1 MVAKSTQ
8 SREGVKGQLPLAG
21 CRDSV
26 PAGAWGNAP
35 TVGRLTYS
43 KGKVKHGTL
52 VAGSEASLRTNS
64 RSRRSGIPQ
73 QHKKSTMKMCIRSN
87 PEGDRRLRLFSLPSG
102 RLRRGET
109 LCNTK
114 INLLKAPPHNSAARL
129 AMSFPP
135 SASCKFLD
143 LPPVNLRNLHL
154 HLTKNP
160 FASRPP
166 HLCGVTLNF
175 IRRGQIHQIA
185 STRAEEAVPVVIR
198 KSKIH
203 IIKMLHVKF
212 AHLLP

>member
-1 MVAKSTQ
+1 MIADFCSLVKAN
-8 SREGVKGQLPLAG
+8 REGENRGKEKRINPRATQGKATTSLARRGQGGDFVPFSPPLAG

-87 PEGDRRLRLFSLPSG
+87 PEGDRRLRLFSLPPC

-114 INLLKAPPHNSAARL
+114 INLLKP
-129 AMSFPP
+129 
-135 SASCKFLD
+135 
-143 LPPVNLRNLHL
+143 
-154 HLTKNP
+154 TKPQTSLP
-160 FASRPP
+160 FAPRRIFPMQKIPRLSHNRRRK
-166 HLCGVTLNF
+166 LMQTLL
-175 IRRGQIHQIA
+175 
-185 STRAEEAVPVVIR
+185 E
-198 KSKIH
+198 K
-203 IIKMLHVKF
+203 
-212 AHLLP
+212 

>member
-1 MVAKSTQ
+1 MVVKSTQ

-35 TVGRLTYS
+35 TVGRVTYS
-43 KGKVKHGTL
+43 KRKVKHGTL

-114 INLLKAPPHNSAARL
+114 INLLKQTSLPFAPKEDFPHAKN
-129 AMSFPP
+129 P
-135 SASCKFLD
+135 
-143 LPPVNLRNLHL
+143 PPVAQQTEEIDAN
-154 HLTKNP
+154 
-160 FASRPP
+160 
-166 HLCGVTLNF
+166 
-175 IRRGQIHQIA
+175 
-185 STRAEEAVPVVIR
+185 ST
-198 KSKIH
+198 
-203 IIKMLHVKF
+203 
-212 AHLLP
+212 

>member
-114 INLLKAPPHNSAARL
+114 INLLKQTSLPFSPKEDFPHAKN
-129 AMSFPP
+129 P
-135 SASCKFLD
+135 
-143 LPPVNLRNLHL
+143 PPVAQQTEEIDAN
-154 HLTKNP
+154 
-160 FASRPP
+160 
-166 HLCGVTLNF
+166 
-175 IRRGQIHQIA
+175 
-185 STRAEEAVPVVIR
+185 ST
-198 KSKIH
+198 
-203 IIKMLHVKF
+203 
-212 AHLLP
+212 

>member
-1 MVAKSTQ
+1 MGNS
-8 SREGVKGQLPLAG
+8 PF
-21 CRDSV
+21 
-26 PAGAWGNAP
+26 PAGHGLARHKQLLRECILRQSAFCP
-35 TVGRLTYS
+35 QLQ
-43 KGKVKHGTL
+43 KHVFGFHWNHPPCHDDTTSAFSAQATACCP
-52 VAGSEASLRTNS
+52 VRIHRTC
-64 RSRRSGIPQ
+64 RRI
-73 QHKKSTMKMCIRSN
+73 
-87 PEGDRRLRLFSLPSG
+87 
-102 RLRRGET
+102 
-109 LCNTK
+109 
-114 INLLKAPPHNSAARL
+114 KAPPHNSAARL
-129 AMSFPP
+129 ALSFPP
-135 SASCKFLD
+135 SAACRFLD

-203 IIKMLHVKF
+203 IIIKMLHVKF

>member
-1 MVAKSTQ
+1 MVVKSTQ
-8 SREGVKGQLPLAG
+8 SRGGVKGQLPLAG

-43 KGKVKHGTL
+43 KRKVKHGTL

-73 QHKKSTMKMCIRSN
+73 QHKKSTMKMFIRRN

-114 INLLKAPPHNSAARL
+114 INLLKQTSL
-129 AMSFPP
+129 
-135 SASCKFLD
+135 
-143 LPPVNLRNLHL
+143 
-154 HLTKNP
+154 P
-160 FASRPP
+160 FAPRRIFPMQKIPRLSHNRRRK
-166 HLCGVTLNF
+166 LMQTLL
-175 IRRGQIHQIA
+175 
-185 STRAEEAVPVVIR
+185 E
-198 KSKIH
+198 K
-203 IIKMLHVKF
+203 
-212 AHLLP
+212 

>member
-1 MVAKSTQ
+1 MIADFCSLVKANRGRDRTKKKDKHAGKAGKSDQLNRAKG
-8 SREGVKGQLPLAG
+8 SRGDFVPFSPPLAG

-102 RLRRGET
+102 CLRRGET

-114 INLLKAPPHNSAARL
+114 INLLKPTKPQTSLPFAPRRI
-129 AMSFPP
+129 FPP
-135 SASCKFLD
+135 CK
-143 LPPVNLRNLHL
+143 
-154 HLTKNP
+154 
-160 FASRPP
+160 
-166 HLCGVTLNF
+166 
-175 IRRGQIHQIA
+175 
-185 STRAEEAVPVVIR
+185 
-198 KSKIH
+198 KSP
-203 IIKMLHVKF
+203 
-212 AHLLP
+212 ACRTTDGGN

>member
-1 MVAKSTQ
+1 MIADFCSLVKANRGRENRGKEKRINTRAKQGKVTNSIA
-8 SREGVKGQLPLAG
+8 RRGQGGIPLAG

-35 TVGRLTYS
+35 TVGRVTYS

-114 INLLKAPPHNSAARL
+114 INLLKPTKPQTSLPFAPKED
-129 AMSFPP
+129 FPP
-135 SASCKFLD
+135 CKNP
-143 LPPVNLRNLHL
+143 PPVAQQTEEIDAN
-154 HLTKNP
+154 
-160 FASRPP
+160 
-166 HLCGVTLNF
+166 
-175 IRRGQIHQIA
+175 
-185 STRAEEAVPVVIR
+185 ST
-198 KSKIH
+198 
-203 IIKMLHVKF
+203 
-212 AHLLP
+212 

>member
-114 INLLKAPPHNSAARL
+114 INLLKQTSLPFAPKEDFPHAKN
-129 AMSFPP
+129 P
-135 SASCKFLD
+135 
-143 LPPVNLRNLHL
+143 PPVAQQTEEIDAN
-154 HLTKNP
+154 
-160 FASRPP
+160 
-166 HLCGVTLNF
+166 
-175 IRRGQIHQIA
+175 
-185 STRAEEAVPVVIR
+185 ST
-198 KSKIH
+198 
-203 IIKMLHVKF
+203 
-212 AHLLP
+212 